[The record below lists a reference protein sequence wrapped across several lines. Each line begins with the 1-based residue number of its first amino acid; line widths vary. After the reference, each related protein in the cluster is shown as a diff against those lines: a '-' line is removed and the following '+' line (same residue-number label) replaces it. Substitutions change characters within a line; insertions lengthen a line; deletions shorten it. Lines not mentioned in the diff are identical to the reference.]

1 MKDRI
6 KMVRLSDEI
15 ALTQVDFG
23 RRLGVTGATISRL
36 ESGDREP
43 TEQIIL
49 AIAREFNVNE
59 HWLRTGEGEMF
70 RPQTTEQELYA
81 LLGDLMADKPD
92 FRHRLITV
100 LLRMSPEEWRM
111 LERKI
116 EELAE
121 DMHRGAP

>member
-1 MKDRI
+1 MNERI
-6 KMVRLSDEI
+6 AELIRALGLRQMEFAKRLSLSQPFVS
-15 ALTQVDFG
+15 ALCSGSKTPSE
-23 RRLGVTGATISRL
+23 RTIY
-36 ESGDREP
+36 D
-43 TEQIIL
+43 IC
-49 AIAREFNVNE
+49 REFNVNE

-111 LERKI
+111 LERKM
-116 EELAE
+116 EELVE
-121 DMHRGAP
+121 EMHRDAP

>member
-1 MKDRI
+1 MNERI
-6 KMVRLSDEI
+6 AELIRALGLRQMEFAKRLSLSQPFVS
-15 ALTQVDFG
+15 ALC
-23 RRLGVTGATISRL
+23 
-36 ESGDREP
+36 SGSKTPSERTVYD
-43 TEQIIL
+43 IC
-49 AIAREFNVNE
+49 REFNVNE

-111 LERKI
+111 LERKM

-121 DMHRGAP
+121 EMHRGAP

>member
-1 MKDRI
+1 MNERI
-6 KMVRLSDEI
+6 AELIRALGLRQMEFAKRLSLSQPFVS
-15 ALTQVDFG
+15 ALC
-23 RRLGVTGATISRL
+23 
-36 ESGDREP
+36 SGSKTPSERTVYD
-43 TEQIIL
+43 IC
-49 AIAREFNVNE
+49 REFNVNE

-111 LERKI
+111 LERKM

-121 DMHRGAP
+121 EMHRDAP

>member
-1 MKDRI
+1 MNERI
-6 KMVRLSDEI
+6 AELIRALGLRQMEFAKRLSLSQPFVS
-15 ALTQVDFG
+15 ALC
-23 RRLGVTGATISRL
+23 
-36 ESGDREP
+36 SGSKTPSERTVYD
-43 TEQIIL
+43 IC
-49 AIAREFNVNE
+49 REFNVNE

>member
-1 MKDRI
+1 MNERI
-6 KMVRLSDEI
+6 AELIRALGLRQMEFAKRLSLSQPFVS
-15 ALTQVDFG
+15 ALC
-23 RRLGVTGATISRL
+23 
-36 ESGDREP
+36 SGSKTPSERTVYD
-43 TEQIIL
+43 IC
-49 AIAREFNVNE
+49 REFNVNE

-111 LERKI
+111 LERKM
-116 EELAE
+116 EELVE
-121 DMHRGAP
+121 EMRRDAP

>member
-1 MKDRI
+1 MNERI
-6 KMVRLSDEI
+6 AELIRALGLRQMEFAKRLSLSQPFVS
-15 ALTQVDFG
+15 ALC
-23 RRLGVTGATISRL
+23 
-36 ESGDREP
+36 SGSKTPSERTVYD
-43 TEQIIL
+43 IC
-49 AIAREFNVNE
+49 REFNVNE

-100 LLRMSPEEWRM
+100 LLRMLPEEWRM
-111 LERKI
+111 LERKM

-121 DMHRGAP
+121 EMHRGAP

>member
-1 MKDRI
+1 MNERI
-6 KMVRLSDEI
+6 AELIRELGLRQTEF
-15 ALTQVDFG
+15 A
-23 RRLGVTGATISRL
+23 RRLNLSQPFVSALCSGAKTPSERTVYDIC
-36 ESGDREP
+36 
-43 TEQIIL
+43 
-49 AIAREFNVNE
+49 REFNVSE

-111 LERKI
+111 LERKM
-116 EELAE
+116 EELSE
-121 DMHRGAP
+121 EMHRGAP

>member
-1 MKDRI
+1 MNERI
-6 KMVRLSDEI
+6 AELIRALGLRQMEFAKRLSLSQPFVS
-15 ALTQVDFG
+15 ALC
-23 RRLGVTGATISRL
+23 
-36 ESGDREP
+36 SGSKTPSERTVYD
-43 TEQIIL
+43 IC
-49 AIAREFNVNE
+49 REFNVNE

-100 LLRMSPEEWRM
+100 LLRMSPEEWHM
-111 LERKI
+111 LERKM